1 MTVITCV
8 MESMETVKMFA
19 FCSCLRFCKVE
30 LNFYEVEILAE
41 RYRYQAMV
49 HLTVTRVT
57 RTDFAEAR
65 KLFLPEMFHGS
76 H

>member
-30 LNFYEVEILAE
+30 LNFYELEILAE
-41 RYRYQAMV
+41 RYPIPS
-49 HLTVTRVT
+49 
-57 RTDFAEAR
+57 D
-65 KLFLPEMFHGS
+65 GS
-76 H
+76 LDSD

>member
-8 MESMETVKMFA
+8 MESMETVK
-19 FCSCLRFCKVE
+19 RFCKLE

-41 RYRYQAMV
+41 RYRYQAMD
-49 HLTVTRVT
+49 HLTVT
-57 RTDFAEAR
+57 RTDFAESR

>member
-8 MESMETVKMFA
+8 MESMETVKMFP
-19 FCSCLRFCKVE
+19 FCSCLRFCKLE

-41 RYRYQAMV
+41 RYRYQAID
-49 HLTVTRVT
+49 HLTVT
-57 RTDFAEAR
+57 RTDFAESR
-65 KLFLPEMFHGS
+65 KLVLPEMFHGS